1 MRAALGTRGHVR
13 ALLVAASAMLLLA
26 SASCSS
32 AGNAT
37 NMLDAVQNRNVLRVV
52 SDPNFRP
59 QSFYD
64 QLIGR
69 WRGFDV
75 DVATEIARRL
85 GVDVQFLSGVFEDVQ
100 AGTWQPEWDL
110 SVGSMTITPQRAE
123 RLNFTM
129 PYYYDAAA
137 VAVTENTADVKDIG
151 TDLAGKKIGVTDGS
165 TYESYLRGTLVLPGQ
180 GTIPSVIH
188 DPLIVTYETDAD
200 AIDAL
205 SAGELDAVIS
215 ARPTLQE
222 AIDNGTAKI
231 KIVGGPLFAEQLAAA
246 VVKGTSLDSTS
257 FVQRVSQII
266 DDMHADG
273 TLSDL
278 SQKWYGTDLTTPPSI
293 PGG

>member
-1 MRAALGTRGHVR
+1 VAVLAVL
-13 ALLVAASAMLLLA
+13 ALLAG
-26 SASCSS
+26 CSS

-37 NMLDAVQNRNVLRVV
+37 NILDAVQNRGLLRVV

-85 GVDVQFLSGVFEDVQ
+85 GVDVQFNSGVFEDVQ
-100 AGTWQPEWDL
+100 AGNWQPEWDL

-123 RLNFTM
+123 RLDFTS
-129 PYYYDAAA
+129 PYYFDTAA
-137 VAVTENTADVKDIG
+137 VAVNQDATDITDIE
-151 TDLAGKKIGVTDGS
+151 TDLAGRTIGVTDGS
-165 TYESYLRGTLVLPGQ
+165 TYESYLRGTLELPDQ
-180 GTIPSVIH
+180 GAIPSVIQ

-205 SAGELDAVIS
+205 SAGDLDAVIS
-215 ARPTLQE
+215 AGPELQE
-222 AIDNGTAKI
+222 AIDNGTARI
-231 KIVGGPLFAEQLAAA
+231 KIVGGPLFTEELAAA
-246 VVKGTSLDSTS
+246 VVKDAPLDNGSL
-257 FVQRVSQII
+257 VARVSQIV
-266 DDMHADG
+266 DQMHADG

-278 SQKWYGTDLTTPPSI
+278 SDKWYGTDLTQVPS
-293 PGG
+293 